1 LLDDGGTEPQDF
13 CTYPITG
20 CPLGGQGDGN
30 GCCIYGNSP
39 ILIDVLGNRFA
50 LTDQYHGVSFDING
64 DSNYENLSWTA
75 VGSDDAWLALDRN
88 GNGVIE
94 NGVELFG
101 NYTPQTASAQPNG
114 FLALAEYD
122 KPENGGN
129 SDGIIDRE
137 DSIFT
142 QFRLWQDANHNG
154 ASESSEL
161 FTLRQLGLR
170 AIRLDYEESRRVDQY
185 GNQFKFRASVR
196 DSQNSN
202 IGRWAW
208 DVFLVKQ

>member
-1 LLDDGGTEPQDF
+1 MMDDGGSDPQDW
-13 CTYPITG
+13 CTYPDTG
-20 CPLGGQGDGN
+20 CPFGFYADGS
-30 GCCIYGNSP
+30 GCCTNVNSP
-39 ILIDVLGNRFA
+39 ILIDVAGNGFA
-50 LTDQYHGVSFDING
+50 LTDQYHGVSFDIDG
-64 DSNYENLSWTA
+64 DGNYENLSWTA

-101 NYTPQTASAQPNG
+101 NYTPQTVSAQQNG

-129 SDGIIDRE
+129 NDGVIDHE

-142 QFRLWQDANHNG
+142 QLRLWQDVNHNG
-154 ASESSEL
+154 NSEASEL
-161 FTLRQLGLR
+161 FTPRQLGLR
-170 AIRLDYEESRRVDQY
+170 AISLDYEESKRVDQF
-185 GNQFKFRASVR
+185 GNQFKFRARVR